1 MKRVLVFFFSWA
13 SVLCLFLHTEYY
25 SVACNLF
32 RADLGNKGVASYCY
46 RYSLDLTYIYMR
58 VLKAIYSNC
67 WRRLPKAI
75 CACISGE
82 SIIYQSLVEIWN
94 QQTLY
99 VIARLLTCLHRK
111 FLFSSGFEYS
121 KSSHDRFLRKCL
133 KLLALKNSPIYQML
147 IDAIFPLW
155 NIWVK
160 VRYKVSFF
168 SRKNSTRLLN
178 LLSYCHQ
185 SWFRFHCS

>member
-1 MKRVLVFFFSWA
+1 
-13 SVLCLFLHTEYY
+13 
-25 SVACNLF
+25 
-32 RADLGNKGVASYCY
+32 
-46 RYSLDLTYIYMR
+46 MR
-58 VLKAIYSNC
+58 VLKAVYSNC
-67 WRRLPKAI
+67 WRRLPKAV
-75 CACISGE
+75 CAGISGE

-111 FLFSSGFEYS
+111 FFFSSGFEYS

-133 KLLALKNSPIYQML
+133 KLLALKNPPIYQML

-160 VRYKVSFF
+160 LRSKVSLF
-168 SRKNSTRLLN
+168 SPTNSTRLLN
-178 LLSYCHQ
+178 LLSY
-185 SWFRFHCS
+185 WLLLLIRFFLGIRVASFLECKLQC

>member
-1 MKRVLVFFFSWA
+1 MKRVLFLFLSRA

-25 SVACNLF
+25 SVACNLV

-58 VLKAIYSNC
+58 VLKAVYSNC
-67 WRRLPKAI
+67 WRRLPKAV
-75 CACISGE
+75 CAGISGE

-111 FLFSSGFEYS
+111 FFFSSGFEYS

-160 VRYKVSFF
+160 VRSKFRC
-168 SRKNSTRLLN
+168 SR
-178 LLSYCHQ
+178 
-185 SWFRFHCS
+185 